1 MAARRTTGR
10 VNTSITGTPHLRGQG
25 TFRVLQQDRWVIS
38 SYSQE
43 CVQTVI
49 SGGADVL
56 SEGVS
61 LLQKLSAVSFFT
73 QLFAEVQPT

>member
-1 MAARRTTGR
+1 M
-10 VNTSITGTPHLRGQG
+10 
-25 TFRVLQQDRWVIS
+25 IS